1 MASYYK
7 NPANQY
13 IEKVSYPGILTLFLG
28 CFFFA
33 FRGIWTHFVIS
44 LALAVMTFGLSW
56 LIYPFFASG
65 IVKKHYQRNGWTEIP
80 ESEVKKADL
89 KSSLQELI
97 SGIFI
102 FSIIIFGIWIS
113 TELSIPWYVVFIPL
127 VVLAGIPSAFSEMK
141 DDDGNESPVMEK
153 VMFAIF
159 FMIFVSYFTLI
170 VYYFVPSEIFNWW
183 QSIIGVFACFMVG
196 CLVIGLP
203 FAMATHDKNPASR
216 ALEVCTLL
224 IQVFVNYF
232 LLVFITSGNN
242 FITGNA
248 LINAELIW
256 WKNLLWLFVPVII
269 LFVGMF
275 SPAFLNNAKK

>member
-13 IEKVSYPGILTLFLG
+13 IEKVSYAGVLTLFLG

-44 LALAVMTFGLSW
+44 LALAVITFGLSW

-113 TELSIPWYVVFIPL
+113 IELSIPWYVLFIPL
-127 VVLAGIPSAFSEMK
+127 AFLGGLPSLFSEMK
-141 DDDGNESPVMEK
+141 DDDGNASPVMEK
-153 VMFAIF
+153 VMWAVGLTVFVLYFAL
-159 FMIFVSYFTLI
+159 VL
-170 VYYFVPSEIFNWW
+170 YYFIPSEIFNWW
-183 QSIIGVFACFMVG
+183 QSILGIFVCFFVGAMTIGT
-196 CLVIGLP
+196 P
-203 FAMATHDKNPASR
+203 MATSIHLDNPTSR
-216 ALEVCTLL
+216 AISILTLF
-224 IQVFVNYF
+224 IQIFINYF
-232 LLVFITSGNN
+232 ILVFISSGDN

-248 LINAELIW
+248 FITAELIW
-256 WKNLLWLFVPVII
+256 WKNLLWVFVPVVIYFAS
-269 LFVGMF
+269 LF
-275 SPAFLNNAKK
+275 SSLYLNAED